1 MLLSSLSLL
10 TRALELG
17 RVATASHVGVELGQL
32 GGGGG
37 GAGPHPGHAEG
48 GEGAPGRGDGV
59 GLGEESEVDLH
70 LPALVHLRSAA
81 VTTGG
86 PGAVGDPDEI
96 GASKYCTVGIIFCS
110 LPPLLL
116 LWMFEADLPCHRKS
130 VAGHHKV

>member
-1 MLLSSLSLL
+1 MLLSGLSLL

-70 LPALVHLRSAA
+70 LPALVHLGSAA
-81 VTTGG
+81 VSTRG
-86 PGAVGDPDEI
+86 PGAVRYSNQVSAE
-96 GASKYCTVGIIFCS
+96 TVVIC
-110 LPPLLL
+110 
-116 LWMFEADLPCHRKS
+116 
-130 VAGHHKV
+130 

>member
-1 MLLSSLSLL
+1 MLLSGLALL

-70 LPALVHLRSAA
+70 LPALVHLGSAA
-81 VTTGG
+81 VATGG

-110 LPPLLL
+110 LPSAIIV
-116 LWMFEADLPCHRKS
+116 MD
-130 VAGHHKV
+130 V